1 MCNRITDTKDL
12 IAGILY
18 CLVRR
23 EWDCERDDEYEA
35 FGALVYW
42 DGYDFI
48 YEDGDRCNDDWDSVV
63 AQSEKPDSR
72 YISGPQYTIDDNG
85 KEIDLNV
92 WRERSLAKWRAEC
105 ASRGVTV

>member
-1 MCNRITDTKDL
+1 MNAERITDRNKL
-12 IAGILY
+12 IPGILY

-23 EWDCERDDEYEA
+23 EFDYERDYEA

-48 YEDGDRCNDDWDSVV
+48 YEDGDRCNDAWDSVV
-63 AQSEKPDSR
+63 TQSETPDSR
-72 YISGPQYTIDDNG
+72 YISEPQYTFDDDG

-92 WRERSLAKWRAEC
+92 WRERGLAKWRAEC
-105 ASRGVTV
+105 AARGVVV